1 MELNTKGRYAVMAM
15 ADLAKHGGDTSVP
28 LSAIADR
35 QRLSLDYL
43 EQIFLKL
50 RRSGLVES
58 TRGRLGGYRL
68 GRPAADISV
77 AAVMSAVEED
87 TRMTRCTGGETGCL
101 GHERCLTHDLWTAL
115 GEQIETFLSGVS
127 LKDVLDG
134 VPVSKVSPPLPIRT
148 PAETLERH
156 AQ

>member
-28 LSAIADR
+28 LSAIAER

-87 TRMTRCTGGETGCL
+87 TRMTRCAGGETGCL

-115 GEQIETFLSGVS
+115 GEQIESFLSGVS

-134 VPVSKVSPPLPIRT
+134 VPVSKVSPLPIRT
-148 PAETLERH
+148 PAEALETH